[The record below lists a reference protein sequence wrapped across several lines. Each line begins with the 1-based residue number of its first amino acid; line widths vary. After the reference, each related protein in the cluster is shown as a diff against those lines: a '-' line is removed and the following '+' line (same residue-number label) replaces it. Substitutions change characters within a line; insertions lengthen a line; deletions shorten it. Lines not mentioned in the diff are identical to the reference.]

1 MSGAIDI
8 KIEGLEQLRD
18 KLRNLGADVSKSLE
32 AAGTK
37 GMLVLEADI
46 KRRAPVRTG
55 ELRDSYT
62 TEAKTSPAGVEVT
75 TGTNKKY
82 APYLEYGTGIYA
94 EGGDGRK
101 TPWTYINEDGEKIF
115 THGSH
120 PHPHVRPAIDAT
132 KNQVIETVTAELGH
146 EIMRRRMG

>member
-1 MSGAIDI
+1 MTAIDI
-8 KIEGLEQLRD
+8 KIDGLD
-18 KLRNLGADVSKSLE
+18 KLQSKLKNLGADVDKSFL
-32 AAGTK
+32 AAGEK
-37 GMLVLEADI
+37 AMLILEADI

-62 TEAKTSPAGVEVT
+62 TEAKKTPAGAEVT